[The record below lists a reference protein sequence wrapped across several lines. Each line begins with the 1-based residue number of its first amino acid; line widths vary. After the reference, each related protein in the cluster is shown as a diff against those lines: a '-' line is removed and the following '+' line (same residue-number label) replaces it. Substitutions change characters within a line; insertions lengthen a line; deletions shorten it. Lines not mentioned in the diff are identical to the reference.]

1 MPTATYTTTRRSSFL
16 PLTIAALPL
25 FAGLAIT
32 LAPLAQPA
40 AFAQAGMKSIDPQ
53 VMVVTADAAQLRAG
67 NSSFSYSVAVA
78 KAGTML
84 RVDGDDG
91 TWLRVS
97 YPAGSRAL
105 ATADDLVNPT
115 PGQPARLKKPS
126 RLLALNSEVGPRGSF
141 MPLLATDLP
150 PDTTINVI
158 EAVKSEDTRT
168 AAFYIQ
174 IPDNARAFVDRS
186 ALRKATDEETAKF
199 AGLTSTPSTTPT
211 STPAPTNPAPAGS
224 VVASTPIPPPTNFVP
239 PGFTPVNPPST
250 APSTTVI
257 TTTEPSTTPS
267 TTTTT
272 EPAPTVTPPPAPRQ
286 PSRLEQL
293 NEMFDRVWK
302 QPVESA
308 ELDEAIAELRGYT
321 ETLSSSPNDRA
332 VAKSIQRRIAALEL
346 RRDLRSEK
354 LRQEETRR
362 TIDTQVTSLR
372 QRILELESQRVYTVI
387 GRLIPSA
394 VYDGSRLPMLYRIES
409 PEPGSA
415 RTLGYLQP
423 DPKLDLSSKLGV
435 VVGIEGDIRF
445 EDSLKANIITARK
458 VDQISLEP
466 VQPKVIGSEQVVKT
480 TTTTTTT
487 TTQPAQPS
495 QDKPAEIPS
504 MVPVEEP
511 K

>member
-1 MPTATYTTTRRSSFL
+1 MLTSTTRSSFRS
-16 PLTIAALPL
+16 LTIAALPL
-25 FAGLAIT
+25 FAGLTAT

-40 AFAQAGMKSIDPQ
+40 AFAQAGMKAVDPQ

-67 NSSFSYSVAVA
+67 NSSFSYSVAVV

-105 ATADDLVNPT
+105 ATADDLVNPA

-150 PDTTINVI
+150 PDTSINVI

-168 AAFYIQ
+168 AAFFIQ
-174 IPDNARAFVDRS
+174 IPDNARAFIDRS

-199 AGLTSTPSTTPT
+199 AGLTSTPSTTPST
-211 STPAPTNPAPAGS
+211 TPTPAGN
-224 VVASTPIPPPTNFVP
+224 VVASTPPPAQPNNNPVP

-257 TTTEPSTTPS
+257 TTTDPSSTPSSATNTETAPTTP
-267 TTTTT
+267 
-272 EPAPTVTPPPAPRQ
+272 PPPPAPRQ
-286 PSRLEQL
+286 PSRIEQL

-302 QPVESA
+302 QPAESA

-332 VAKSIQRRIAALEL
+332 VAKSMQRRIAALEL
-346 RRDLRSEK
+346 RRDLRNEK

-362 TIDTQVTSLR
+362 SIDTKVTQLR

-466 VQPKVIGSEQVVKT
+466 VQPKVIGTEQVVKT

-487 TTQPAQPS
+487 TTQPPQPA
-495 QDKPAEIPS
+495 QDKPQEIPS

>member
-1 MPTATYTTTRRSSFL
+1 MIMSARSTMYS
-16 PLTIAALPL
+16 LTAALPL
-25 FAGLAIT
+25 LAGLAAAV
-32 LAPLAQPA
+32 APVGQSV
-40 AFAQAGMKSIDPQ
+40 AFAQAGMKGVDPH
-53 VMVVTADAAQLRAG
+53 VMVVTAEAVQLRAG
-67 NSSFSYSVAVA
+67 NSTFSYSVGVV

-105 ATADDLVNPT
+105 ATADDLVNPVA
-115 PGQPARLKKPS
+115 GQPARLKKPS

-141 MPLLATDLP
+141 MPLLATDLA
-150 PDTTINVI
+150 PDTSINVL

-174 IPDNARAFVDRS
+174 IPDNARAFIDRG
-186 ALRKATDEETAKF
+186 ALRKATEEETAKF
-199 AGLTSTPSTTPT
+199 AGLTASPSAPAASNPATPAAPTTPSASTAPSGAVVGSTP
-211 STPAPTNPAPAGS
+211 
-224 VVASTPIPPPTNFVP
+224 VP
-239 PGFTPVNPPST
+239 PGFTPVNPGS
-250 APSTTVI
+250 STTVI
-257 TTTEPSTTPS
+257 NTTDPASGG
-267 TTTTT
+267 TTT
-272 EPAPTVTPPPAPRQ
+272 EPATTPQAPVAPPAPRQ
-286 PSRLEQL
+286 PSRIEQL

-302 QPVESA
+302 QPAESA
-308 ELDEAIAELRGYT
+308 ELDEAIAELRGYV
-321 ETLSSSPNDRA
+321 ETLTSSPADRA
-332 VAKSIQRRIAALEL
+332 VAKSMQRRISALEL
-346 RRDLRSEK
+346 RRDLRNEK
-354 LRQEETRR
+354 VRQEETRR
-362 TIDTQVTSLR
+362 TIDTKVTQLR

-435 VVGIEGDIRF
+435 VVGIEGEIRF

-466 VQPKVIGSEQVVKT
+466 VQPRVVGSEQVVKT
-480 TTTTTTT
+480 TTTSTTTTT
-487 TTQPAQPS
+487 TTQPAQ
-495 QDKPAEIPS
+495 DKPQEIPS

>member
-1 MPTATYTTTRRSSFL
+1 MLTSTTRSSFRS
-16 PLTIAALPL
+16 LTIAALPL
-25 FAGLAIT
+25 FAGLAAT
-32 LAPLAQPA
+32 LAPFAQPA
-40 AFAQAGMKSIDPQ
+40 ALAQAGMKAVDPQ

-67 NSSFSYSVAVA
+67 NSSFSYSVAVV

-150 PDTTINVI
+150 PDTSINVI

-168 AAFYIQ
+168 AAFFIQ
-174 IPDNARAFVDRS
+174 IPDNARAFIDRS

-199 AGLTSTPSTTPT
+199 AGLTSTPSTTP
-211 STPAPTNPAPAGS
+211 STTNPAPAGN
-224 VVASTPIPPPTNFVP
+224 VVASTPTPPAPSNNPVP

-257 TTTEPSTTPS
+257 TTTDPTTAPS
-267 TTTTT
+267 TTTETATT
-272 EPAPTVTPPPAPRQ
+272 TPPPPPAPRQ
-286 PSRLEQL
+286 PSRIEQL

-302 QPVESA
+302 QPAESA

-321 ETLSSSPNDRA
+321 ETLSSSPADRA
-332 VAKSIQRRIAALEL
+332 IAKSMQRRISALEL
-346 RRDLRSEK
+346 RRDLRNEK

-362 TIDTQVTSLR
+362 SIDTKVTQLR

-466 VQPKVIGSEQVVKT
+466 VQPKVIGTEQVVKT

-487 TTQPAQPS
+487 TTQPPQPA
-495 QDKPAEIPS
+495 QDKPQEIPS